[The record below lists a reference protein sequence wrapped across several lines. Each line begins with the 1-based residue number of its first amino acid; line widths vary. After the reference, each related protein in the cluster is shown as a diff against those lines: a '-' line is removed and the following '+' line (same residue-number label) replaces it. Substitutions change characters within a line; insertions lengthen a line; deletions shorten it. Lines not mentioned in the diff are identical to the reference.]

1 MILRLRLIQFSHSCK
16 IKIICFYTLKKRKEA
31 NRSKIFGKF
40 GICTIKI
47 PLFARAYCLHVL
59 CHHSSSLFT
68 LWLVNKI
75 FIIYS
80 ETILKLKCKF
90 QFRNLII
97 QASDGLWISAICLY
111 DAPPPI
117 AFIFSR
123 PSSIIISLS
132 HHQCH
137 PQWRLFFNPF
147 YDFHYRMTNE
157 AVRIYIESFA
167 ISHRTHP
174 IWNVHVWCMLDRV
187 PFMRTKLTHNG
198 KR

>member
-111 DAPPPI
+111 DAPPLP
-117 AFIFSR
+117 
-123 PSSIIISLS
+123 SLS
-132 HHQCH
+132 SLVAH
-137 PQWRLFFNPF
+137 PLSMDFNLFVTSPMPSAMAFVIQSILWF
-147 YDFHYRMTNE
+147 SLSYD
-157 AVRIYIESFA
+157 
-167 ISHRTHP
+167 
-174 IWNVHVWCMLDRV
+174 
-187 PFMRTKLTHNG
+187 
-198 KR
+198 KRSG